1 MQPGARAGSTTG
13 RAGPHKAVHAVST
26 PQKTGRGKWWTL
38 GVVGSGT
45 FMSALDASVVN
56 IALPVIGR
64 DTGAGVSTL
73 EWVIL
78 AYLITVTASVL
89 VFGRLADIHGRRRI
103 YMAGQ
108 LVFTLASLG
117 CGLAGSIGWL
127 IVARVIQAIGAAM
140 IFALSPA
147 ILVAAFPRSER
158 GRALGLQ
165 ATLTYLGMALGP
177 GLGGLLTQHFGW
189 PFIFYIN
196 VPVGIVMWAVAY
208 WSLSADQAEDEQP
221 FDPAGAAGMAIS
233 LSALLFALSKG
244 GEMGWRHPVIV
255 TSMVVGILAL
265 AGLLIIES
273 RLQHPALDLRLF
285 ANRRFSASIV
295 AAWLCYICS
304 ASVSFLIPFLLISS
318 MGLEASKAGLMMM
331 AVPAAMLSVAA
342 LSGHLSDKV
351 GVTLPATTG
360 MLLMSVG
367 ISLLAC
373 CGVEQRRWLLAGL
386 AVVGWGAGLF
396 TAPNNSAIMGA
407 APRNRQG
414 VAGAMLAAART
425 LGFSSG
431 VALAGL
437 IYTHHLG
444 AGDAGEIMHAVRA
457 ALRVTA
463 VAALL
468 GAGFSLLRKHGQPGE

>member
-1 MQPGARAGSTTG
+1 MRPGARVGSTIG
-13 RAGPHKAVHAVST
+13 RAGRHKAVHAVST

-255 TSMVVGILAL
+255 ASMVVGILAL

-318 MGLEASKAGLMMM
+318 MGLEASKAGLISLVKTLGREVAPEGIIVN
-331 AVPAAMLSVAA
+331 AVAP
-342 LSGHLSDKV
+342 
-351 GVTLPATTG
+351 GVTDTPQLEVDADAA
-360 MLLMSVG
+360 G
-367 ISLLAC
+367 ITLADMHARYAESIPLGRIGSADEIAAAVQLLADFDMS
-373 CGVEQRRWLLAGL
+373 
-386 AVVGWGAGLF
+386 AVVGQVSSCNGGA
-396 TAPNNSAIMGA
+396 T
-407 APRNRQG
+407 
-414 VAGAMLAAART
+414 RT
-425 LGFSSG
+425 
-431 VALAGL
+431 
-437 IYTHHLG
+437 
-444 AGDAGEIMHAVRA
+444 
-457 ALRVTA
+457 RV
-463 VAALL
+463 
-468 GAGFSLLRKHGQPGE
+468 